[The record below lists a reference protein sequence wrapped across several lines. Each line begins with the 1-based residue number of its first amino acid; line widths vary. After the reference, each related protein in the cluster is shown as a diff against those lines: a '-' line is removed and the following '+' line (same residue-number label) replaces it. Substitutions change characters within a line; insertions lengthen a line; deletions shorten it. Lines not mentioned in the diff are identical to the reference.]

1 MRHMRMGMN
10 ERQEAGAG
18 LSTSASPQA
27 AAPTDEAKNPLL
39 VALGERVRKL
49 RAQRG
54 LTRKAVALAAG
65 ISERHLANL
74 EYGTGNAS
82 ILVLQPVAG
91 GGAGPLTAGLA
102 GVGARPRTGG
112 APQGAAVAPR
122 APGAAC
128 AAQWR
133 GRSRQAQPHC
143 LGGSA
148 RRRQIH
154 ARAAAGAR
162 ARYALRRTEPRDR
175 IPRRV
180 QRQGNTQSV
189 WHHGLPPP

>member
-1 MRHMRMGMN
+1 MRMGMN

-54 LTRKAVALAAG
+54 LARKAVALAGGGGARTDEAKSPLLVARGERVRKLRAQRGLTRKAVALAAG

-82 ILVLQPVAG
+82 ILVLQQVAG
-91 GGAGPLTAGLA
+91 ALH
-102 GVGARPRTGG
+102 
-112 APQGAAVAPR
+112 
-122 APGAAC
+122 C
-128 AAQWR
+128 A
-133 GRSRQAQPHC
+133 
-143 LGGSA
+143 L
-148 RRRQIH
+148 
-154 ARAAAGAR
+154 
-162 ARYALRRTEPRDR
+162 
-175 IPRRV
+175 
-180 QRQGNTQSV
+180 
-189 WHHGLPPP
+189 